1 MNYEVK
7 GRPSKFTLEER
18 KKIVNEYETSEL
30 SASEI
35 AYKYGLSSPSVL
47 FMWRSRLRESEKVIT
62 FATENKIKVS
72 MQDSE
77 RKAYERRIV
86 ELEKRLRK
94 AEMQNMALNT
104 MIDIAEEQGLPIR
117 KKSGAKQ

>member
-117 KKSGAKQ
+117 KKSGGKQ

>member
-35 AYKYGLSSPSVL
+35 AYRYGLSSPSVL

>member
-117 KKSGAKQ
+117 KKSRAKQ